1 MATLI
6 RMLLSSVVVL
16 LALFGPAAVPSLAQ
30 DEAEE
35 TEADA
40 TVRVV
45 HASPGAPDVDILL
58 DGLLLAEAL
67 PFGST
72 TDYVPLAPGD
82 HVLQV
87 VATGGS
93 PEEAVAE
100 LTMTAEPAAAYL
112 FVAVRPLAEIEG
124 RLYDVGLD
132 DIEPGNARVRVVN
145 AVSDAESVDL
155 AVTGGDTLFDGV
167 GLGDAADYADLA
179 PGTYSFDLRDDED
192 RTVATVPELVIEEA
206 AAYDLVAIGA
216 SDEQGP
222 TVLPLVTRVSPPCG
236 EVLGIGGGE
245 ESCVRL
251 VHAAPDSPA
260 VDVYVNDSLV
270 AENLGFGAATE
281 YVALPSGEGRTVQVA
296 ATGTP
301 AEEAVLT
308 SDLALEVGQA
318 YTALVT
324 GNADDLQL
332 VVTGTDLRPIPEN
345 QARLGFINAS
355 PDAGALA
362 IELADGPTLVSDLG
376 FRAISEYTAIDV
388 GEYTVHLRRQD
399 GDNLI
404 ALATDLIFEPG
415 TVYDAVAIGRADDE
429 TLSLL
434 VLTAP
439 TEVREGEV
447 ATPAAPVATGAAV
460 APTVAPAATPVT
472 AADETALAETAVAVE
487 PEAAT
492 PAP

>member
-1 MATLI
+1 
-6 RMLLSSVVVL
+6 
-16 LALFGPAAVPSLAQ
+16 
-30 DEAEE
+30 
-35 TEADA
+35 
-40 TVRVV
+40 
-45 HASPGAPDVDILL
+45 
-58 DGLLLAEAL
+58 
-67 PFGST
+67 
-72 TDYVPLAPGD
+72 
-82 HVLQV
+82 
-87 VATGGS
+87 
-93 PEEAVAE
+93 
-100 LTMTAEPAAAYL
+100 
-112 FVAVRPLAEIEG
+112 
-124 RLYDVGLD
+124 
-132 DIEPGNARVRVVN
+132 
-145 AVSDAESVDL
+145 
-155 AVTGGDTLFDGV
+155 
-167 GLGDAADYADLA
+167 
-179 PGTYSFDLRDDED
+179 
-192 RTVATVPELVIEEA
+192 VPELTIEEA
-206 AAYDLVAIGA
+206 AAYDLVAVGGA
-216 SDEQGP
+216 DGQGP

-251 VHAAPDSPA
+251 VHAAPDAAA

-270 AENLGFGAATE
+270 AENLAFGAATE

-301 AEEAVLT
+301 AEEALVG

-345 QARLGFINAS
+345 QARLGFVNAS

-376 FRAISEYTAIDV
+376 FRAVSEYTAIDV
-388 GEYTVHLRRQD
+388 GAYTVHLRRQD

-404 ALATDLIFEPG
+404 ALATDLVFEPG

-439 TEVREGEV
+439 TEVRQGEV
-447 ATPAAPVATGAAV
+447 ATPAAPVAPGPRSPRPWPRRRRRRRRPTRRRWPRRRWRSSRRRRQPDAVGARARR
-460 APTVAPAATPVT
+460 PVGWPPRSED
-472 AADETALAETAVAVE
+472 A
-487 PEAAT
+487 
-492 PAP
+492 